1 MKPIALTAITT
12 TILLTLSLSACASPS
27 PNKHLNHRNT
37 VKSVGVIKVL
47 PAGNTVVRLRG
58 VSYYT
63 HAGVF
68 YQPYQGGFRVVSAPV
83 GKSVNILPTT
93 YRAVRVN
100 KKRYFVANGV
110 YYKRAGNGFVVVQ
123 RPV

>member
-1 MKPIALTAITT
+1 MTLTAITS
-12 TILLTLSLSACASPS
+12 ILLLSFSLSACASHRHPA
-27 PNKHLNHRNT
+27 HRNT

-63 HAGVF
+63 HAGIF
-68 YQPYQGGFRVVSAPV
+68 YQPYQCGFSIVSAPV
-83 GKSVNILPTT
+83 GINVNILPNN
-93 YRAVRVN
+93 YKVVRVK

-110 YYKRAGNGFVVVQ
+110 YYKRAGTGFTVVR